1 MNKKLLQKL
10 VCPRCMGLLEYR
22 RKQSVL
28 VCQRDRL
35 AFPIRNGIPV
45 LLEIEA
51 KDLAD
56 KPG

>member
-10 VCPRCMGLLEYR
+10 VCPRCKDSLEYR

-28 VCQRDRL
+28 VCQQDRL
-35 AFPIRNGIPV
+35 AYPVRNGIPV

-51 KDLAD
+51 KTLAD